1 MELGI
6 VNIILIITAVA
17 LLIAL
22 VIVLITMRRRML
34 NSERRLERRY
44 RQEISFYDSELTRV
58 NYLYNELAAAK
69 NVNQPNQIT
78 EQNILPNNDIA
89 IEQKKL
95 EAERE
100 KLSQRNKKLWD
111 MSLAIEKDKERIQ
124 MLKNQIEAKHLEV
137 TDSIRYARGIQN
149 ALLPREDILKSML
162 SDYFLLW
169 KPRDIVSGD
178 FYWMKKQ
185 GDLLLFA
192 ICDCTGHGVPGAFM
206 SMLGMAFL
214 NDITADADNN
224 IKPSDI
230 LEQLR
235 RKVITSLKQSAAG
248 TLEPKDGMD
257 MALCILDTKA
267 LTLKFAGANNP
278 MYIVSNGALT
288 EYKGVKNPIGFYPME
303 KKFET
308 TEIPVKKGDYIY
320 MFSDGFP
327 DQFNAKTNKKV
338 TYGRFKNL
346 LVEINNET
354 SDPETQKKRLD
365 DFFESWR
372 NGFVQMDDVL
382 IGGFRI

>member
-69 NVNQPNQIT
+69 NINQPNQIT
-78 EQNILPNNDIA
+78 EQNILPNNEIA

-224 IKPSDI
+224 I
-230 LEQLR
+230 
-235 RKVITSLKQSAAG
+235 
-248 TLEPKDGMD
+248 
-257 MALCILDTKA
+257 
-267 LTLKFAGANNP
+267 
-278 MYIVSNGALT
+278 
-288 EYKGVKNPIGFYPME
+288 
-303 KKFET
+303 
-308 TEIPVKKGDYIY
+308 
-320 MFSDGFP
+320 
-327 DQFNAKTNKKV
+327 
-338 TYGRFKNL
+338 
-346 LVEINNET
+346 
-354 SDPETQKKRLD
+354 
-365 DFFESWR
+365 
-372 NGFVQMDDVL
+372 
-382 IGGFRI
+382 

>member
-69 NVNQPNQIT
+69 NINQPNQIT
-78 EQNILPNNDIA
+78 EQNILPNNEIA

-235 RKVITSLKQSAAG
+235 RKVIISLKQSAAG
-248 TLEPKDGMD
+248 TLEPKDGID
-257 MALCILDTKA
+257 MALCILDTKT

-288 EYKGVKNPIGFYPME
+288 EYKGVKNPIGFYPKE
-303 KKFET
+303 KQFET

-354 SDPETQKKRLD
+354 SDPEIQKKRLD

>member
-1 MELGI
+1 MELGT
-6 VNIILIITAVA
+6 VNIVLIIISVV
-17 LLIAL
+17 LLIAVVWL
-22 VIVLITMRRRML
+22 LLTMHKKIL
-34 NSERRLERRY
+34 NHSRRLEHRY

-58 NYLYNELAAAK
+58 NYLYEELA
-69 NVNQPNQIT
+69 NQKSLKPTDSET
-78 EQNILPNNDIA
+78 ETKPQYNNDLV

-100 KLSQRNKKLWD
+100 KLTQRNKKLWD

-137 TDSIRYARGIQN
+137 TDSIRYARGIQD
-149 ALLPREDILKSML
+149 ALLPREEILKTML

-185 GDLLLFA
+185 GDLLFFA

-214 NDITADADNN
+214 NDITADADSNT
-224 IKPSDI
+224 KPSDI

-235 RKVITSLKQSAAG
+235 RMVITSLKQSAEG

-257 MALCILDTKA
+257 MALCILDTKT
-267 LTLKFAGANNP
+267 LNLKFAGANNP
-278 MYIVSNGALT
+278 MYIVSNCSLT
-288 EYKGVKNPIGFYPME
+288 EYKGVKNPIGFYPIE
-303 KKFET
+303 KQFET
-308 TEIPVKKGDYIY
+308 VEIKVNKGDYIY

-327 DQFNAKTNKKV
+327 DQFNGLTNKKV
-338 TYGRFKNL
+338 TYGRFKKL
-346 LVEINNET
+346 LEEINRET
-354 SDPETQKKRLD
+354 ADPEIQKKRLD

-372 NGFVQMDDVL
+372 NGFIQMDDVL
-382 IGGFRI
+382 IGGFKI

>member
-69 NVNQPNQIT
+69 NINQPNQIT
-78 EQNILPNNDIA
+78 EQNILPNNEIA

-192 ICDCTGHGVPGAFM
+192 ICDCTGRGVPGAFM

-214 NDITADADNN
+214 NDITADTDNN

>member
-69 NVNQPNQIT
+69 NINQPNQIT
-78 EQNILPNNDIA
+78 GQNILPNNEIA

-354 SDPETQKKRLD
+354 SDPEIQKKRLD

>member
-6 VNIILIITAVA
+6 VNIILIITAAV

-58 NYLYNELAAAK
+58 NYLYDELAAAK

-78 EQNILPNNDIA
+78 EQNILPNNEIA

-214 NDITADADNN
+214 NEITADADNN

-338 TYGRFKNL
+338 TYGRFKNI

-354 SDPETQKKRLD
+354 SDPEIQKKRLD

>member
-69 NVNQPNQIT
+69 NVNQTNQIT
-78 EQNILPNNDIA
+78 EQNILPNNEIA

>member
-58 NYLYNELAAAK
+58 NYLYDELAAAK

-78 EQNILPNNDIA
+78 EQNILPNNEIA

-111 MSLAIEKDKERIQ
+111 MSIAIEKDKERIQ

>member
-1 MELGI
+1 LELGI

-69 NVNQPNQIT
+69 NINQPNQIT
-78 EQNILPNNDIA
+78 EQNILPNNEIA

>member
-69 NVNQPNQIT
+69 NINQPNQIT
-78 EQNILPNNDIA
+78 EQNILPNNEIA

-95 EAERE
+95 EVERE

-257 MALCILDTKA
+257 MALCILDTKT

-354 SDPETQKKRLD
+354 SDPEIQKKRLD

>member
-78 EQNILPNNDIA
+78 EQNILPNNEIA

>member
-69 NVNQPNQIT
+69 NINQPNQIT
-78 EQNILPNNDIA
+78 EQNILPNNEIA

-185 GDLLLFA
+185 GDLLFFA

-214 NDITADADNN
+214 NDITAECDPS

-235 RKVITSLKQSAAG
+235 QKVITSLKQSAEG

-257 MALCILDTKA
+257 MALCILNTKKM
-267 LTLKFAGANNP
+267 TLQFAGANNP
-278 MYIVSNGALT
+278 MYLVSNGVLT
-288 EYKGVKNPIGFYPME
+288 EYKGIKNPIGYYPLI
-303 KKFET
+303 KPFET
-308 TEIPVKKGDYIY
+308 IEIPVKKGDYIY

-338 TYGRFKNL
+338 TYGRLKKL
-346 LVEINNET
+346 LEELNAET
-354 SDPETQKKRLD
+354 PDPEIQKQRLD
-365 DFFESWR
+365 DFFENWR

>member
-69 NVNQPNQIT
+69 NINQPNQIT
-78 EQNILPNNDIA
+78 EQNILPNNEIA

-111 MSLAIEKDKERIQ
+111 MSIAIEKDKERIQ

>member
-58 NYLYNELAAAK
+58 KYLYNELAAAK
-69 NVNQPNQIT
+69 NINQPNQIT
-78 EQNILPNNDIA
+78 EQNILPNNEIA

-354 SDPETQKKRLD
+354 SDPEIQKQRLD

>member
-1 MELGI
+1 MENGI
-6 VNIILIITAVA
+6 VNIVLVIISAA

-22 VIVLITMRRRML
+22 IIVLVTMHKRVI
-34 NSERRLERRY
+34 NHSRRLERRY
-44 RQEISFYDSELTRV
+44 RQEISFYDSELTRL
-58 NYLYNELAAAK
+58 NYIYNELAESK
-69 NVNQPNQIT
+69 NINPQNTVT
-78 EQNILPNNDIA
+78 ESNLQYNNEIL

-100 KLSQRNKKLWD
+100 KLTQRNKKLWD
-111 MSLAIEKDKERIQ
+111 MSLAIEKDKERIA

-149 ALLPREDILKSML
+149 ALLPREDILKTML
-162 SDYFLLW
+162 SKYFLLW

-214 NDITADADNN
+214 NDITSDADPN

-235 RKVITSLKQSAAG
+235 RMVISSLKQSAAG

-257 MALCILDTKA
+257 MGICILDTKK

-278 MYIVSNGALT
+278 MYLVSNGALT
-288 EYKGVKNPIGFYPME
+288 EYKGVKNPIGFYPVE
-303 KKFET
+303 KRFET
-308 TEIPVKKGDYIY
+308 TEIPVKKGDYVY

-327 DQFNAKTNKKV
+327 DQFNAKTNKKI

-346 LVEINNET
+346 LVELNNET
-354 SDPETQKKRLD
+354 SDPEIQKQRLD

-382 IGGFRI
+382 IGGFCI

>member
-6 VNIILIITAVA
+6 VNIILIITAAV

-58 NYLYNELAAAK
+58 NYLYDELSAAK
-69 NVNQPNQIT
+69 NINQPNQIT
-78 EQNILPNNDIA
+78 EQNILPNNEIA

-100 KLSQRNKKLWD
+100 KLAQRNKKLWD
-111 MSLAIEKDKERIQ
+111 MSLAIEKDKDRIQ

-185 GDLLLFA
+185 GNLLLFA
-192 ICDCTGHGVPGAFM
+192 ICDCTGHGVQGALM

-235 RKVITSLKQSAAG
+235 RKVIISLKQSAAG

-257 MALCILDTKA
+257 MALCILDTKT

-303 KKFET
+303 KQFET

-354 SDPETQKKRLD
+354 SDPEIQKKRLD

>member
-6 VNIILIITAVA
+6 VNIILIITAAV

-44 RQEISFYDSELTRV
+44 RQEISFFDSELTRV
-58 NYLYNELAAAK
+58 NYLYDELAAAK

-78 EQNILPNNDIA
+78 EQNILPNNEIA
-89 IEQKKL
+89 IERKKL

-100 KLSQRNKKLWD
+100 KLAQRNKKLWD

-192 ICDCTGHGVPGAFM
+192 VCDCTGHGVPGAFM

-235 RKVITSLKQSAAG
+235 RKVIISLKQSAAG
-248 TLEPKDGMD
+248 TLEPKDGID
-257 MALCILDTKA
+257 MALCILDTKT

-288 EYKGVKNPIGFYPME
+288 EYKGVKNPIGFYPKE
-303 KKFET
+303 KQFET

-354 SDPETQKKRLD
+354 SDPEIQKKRLD

>member
-22 VIVLITMRRRML
+22 VIVLITMRRRIL

-69 NVNQPNQIT
+69 NINQPNQIT
-78 EQNILPNNDIA
+78 EQNILPNNEIA

-382 IGGFRI
+382 IGGFLI

>member
-6 VNIILIITAVA
+6 VNIILIITAAV

-44 RQEISFYDSELTRV
+44 RQEISFFDSELTRV
-58 NYLYNELAAAK
+58 NYLYDELAAAK
-69 NVNQPNQIT
+69 NVNRPNQIT
-78 EQNILPNNDIA
+78 EQNILPNNEIA
-89 IEQKKL
+89 IERKKL

-100 KLSQRNKKLWD
+100 KLAQRNKKLWD

-192 ICDCTGHGVPGAFM
+192 VCDCTGHGVPGAFM

-235 RKVITSLKQSAAG
+235 RKVIISLKQSAAG
-248 TLEPKDGMD
+248 TLEPKDGID
-257 MALCILDTKA
+257 MALCILDTKT

-288 EYKGVKNPIGFYPME
+288 EYKGVKNPIGFYPKE
-303 KKFET
+303 KQFET

-338 TYGRFKNL
+338 TYGRLKNL

-354 SDPETQKKRLD
+354 SDPEIQKKRLD

>member
-69 NVNQPNQIT
+69 NINQPNQIT
-78 EQNILPNNDIA
+78 EQNILPNNEIA

-214 NDITADADNN
+214 NDITADAGNN

>member
-69 NVNQPNQIT
+69 NINQPNQIT
-78 EQNILPNNDIA
+78 EQNILPNNEIA

-354 SDPETQKKRLD
+354 SDPEIQKKRLD

>member
-6 VNIILIITAVA
+6 VNIILIITAAV

-22 VIVLITMRRRML
+22 VIVLITMHRRML

-44 RQEISFYDSELTRV
+44 RQEISFFDSELTRV
-58 NYLYNELAAAK
+58 NYLYDELAAAK

-78 EQNILPNNDIA
+78 EQNILPNNEIA
-89 IEQKKL
+89 IERKKL

-100 KLSQRNKKLWD
+100 KLAQRNKKLWD

-192 ICDCTGHGVPGAFM
+192 VCDCTGHGVPGAFM

-214 NDITADADNN
+214 NDINADADNN

>member
-69 NVNQPNQIT
+69 NINQPNQIT
-78 EQNILPNNDIA
+78 EQNILPNNEIA

-320 MFSDGFP
+320 MFSDGFS

>member
-69 NVNQPNQIT
+69 NINQPNQIT
-78 EQNILPNNDIA
+78 EQNILPNNEIA

-111 MSLAIEKDKERIQ
+111 MSIAIEKDKERIQ
-124 MLKNQIEAKHLEV
+124 MLKNQIEAKHIEV

>member
-1 MELGI
+1 MNTGV
-6 VNIILIITAVA
+6 VN
-17 LLIAL
+17 
-22 VIVLITMRRRML
+22 IVLIVIVVVLIAVLVVVLLAMRRRVL
-34 NSERRLERRY
+34 NASRRLEHRY
-44 RQEISFYDSELTRV
+44 RQEINFYDNELTRL
-58 NYLYNELAAAK
+58 NYLYNELAQQKEAEPTVAK
-69 NVNQPNQIT
+69 QSANYSSD
-78 EQNILPNNDIA
+78 NDLA
-89 IEQKKL
+89 IERKKIEVQKEKL
-95 EAERE
+95 E
-100 KLSQRNKKLWD
+100 QRNKKLWD

-185 GDLLLFA
+185 GDLLIIA

-214 NDITADADNN
+214 NDITAECDSS
-224 IKPSDI
+224 IKPSEI

-235 RKVITSLKQSAAG
+235 QKVIISLKQSAEG

-257 MALCILDTKA
+257 MALCILNTKKM
-267 LTLKFAGANNP
+267 TLQFAGANNP
-278 MYIVSNGALT
+278 MYLVSNGVLT
-288 EYKGVKNPIGFYPME
+288 EYKGVKNPIGYYPLV
-303 KKFET
+303 KPFET
-308 TEIPVKKGDYIY
+308 IDIPVKKGDYIY

-338 TYGRFKNL
+338 TYGRLKKL
-346 LVEINNET
+346 LEELNAET
-354 SDPETQKKRLD
+354 PDPEIQKQRLN
-365 DFFESWR
+365 DFFENWR

>member
-69 NVNQPNQIT
+69 NINQPNQIT
-78 EQNILPNNDIA
+78 EQNILPNNEIA

-303 KKFET
+303 KQFET

>member
-69 NVNQPNQIT
+69 NINQPNQIT
-78 EQNILPNNDIA
+78 EQNILPNNEIA

-111 MSLAIEKDKERIQ
+111 MSIAIEKDKERIQ

-354 SDPETQKKRLD
+354 SDPEIQKKRLD

>member
-1 MELGI
+1 MELGT
-6 VNIILIITAVA
+6 VNIVLIIISVV
-17 LLIAL
+17 LLIAVVWL
-22 VIVLITMRRRML
+22 LLTMHKKIL
-34 NSERRLERRY
+34 NHSRRLEHRY

-58 NYLYNELAAAK
+58 NYLYEELA
-69 NVNQPNQIT
+69 NQKSLKPTDSET
-78 EQNILPNNDIA
+78 ETKPQYNNDLV

-100 KLSQRNKKLWD
+100 KLTQRNKKLWD

-137 TDSIRYARGIQN
+137 TDSIRYARGIQD
-149 ALLPREDILKSML
+149 ALLPREEILKTML

-185 GDLLLFA
+185 GDLLFFA

-214 NDITADADNN
+214 NDITADADSNT
-224 IKPSDI
+224 KPSDI

-235 RKVITSLKQSAAG
+235 RMVITSLKQSAEG

-257 MALCILDTKA
+257 MALCILDTKT
-267 LTLKFAGANNP
+267 LNLKFAGANNP
-278 MYIVSNGALT
+278 MYIVSNCTLT
-288 EYKGVKNPIGFYPME
+288 EYKGVKNPIGFYPIE
-303 KKFET
+303 KQFET
-308 TEIPVKKGDYIY
+308 VEIKVNKGDYIY

-327 DQFNAKTNKKV
+327 DQFNGLTNKKV
-338 TYGRFKNL
+338 TYGRFKKL
-346 LVEINNET
+346 LEEINRET
-354 SDPETQKKRLD
+354 ADPEIQKKRLD

-372 NGFVQMDDVL
+372 NGFIQMDDVL
-382 IGGFRI
+382 IGGFKI

>member
-6 VNIILIITAVA
+6 VNIILIITAAV

-58 NYLYNELAAAK
+58 NYLYDELAAAK

-78 EQNILPNNDIA
+78 EQNILPNNEIA
-89 IEQKKL
+89 IERKKL

-100 KLSQRNKKLWD
+100 KLAQRNKKLWD

-192 ICDCTGHGVPGAFM
+192 VCDCTGHGVPGAFM

-235 RKVITSLKQSAAG
+235 RKVIISLKQSAAG
-248 TLEPKDGMD
+248 TLEPKDGID
-257 MALCILDTKA
+257 MALCILDTKT

-288 EYKGVKNPIGFYPME
+288 EYKGVKNPIGFYPKE
-303 KKFET
+303 KQFET

-327 DQFNAKTNKKV
+327 DQFNAKTNKNV

-354 SDPETQKKRLD
+354 SDPEIQKKRLD

>member
-69 NVNQPNQIT
+69 NINQPNQIT
-78 EQNILPNNDIA
+78 EQNILPNNEIA

-308 TEIPVKKGDYIY
+308 TEIPVKKGDYVY

>member
-1 MELGI
+1 MNTDV
-6 VNIILIITAVA
+6 VN
-17 LLIAL
+17 
-22 VIVLITMRRRML
+22 IVLIVIVVILIAVLVVVLLAMRRRVL
-34 NSERRLERRY
+34 NASRRLEHRY
-44 RQEISFYDSELTRV
+44 RQEINFYDNELTRL
-58 NYLYNELAAAK
+58 NYLYNELAQQKESEPTVAK
-69 NVNQPNQIT
+69 TSVTNSY
-78 EQNILPNNDIA
+78 NNDLA
-89 IEQKKL
+89 TEQKKI
-95 EAERE
+95 EIQKE
-100 KLSQRNKKLWD
+100 KLEQRNKKLWD

-124 MLKNQIEAKHLEV
+124 MLKNKIEAKHLEV

-149 ALLPREDILKSML
+149 ALLPREDILKTML
-162 SDYFLLW
+162 SKYFLLW

-214 NDITADADNN
+214 NDITADADPN
-224 IKPSDI
+224 IQPSDI

-235 RKVITSLKQSAAG
+235 RMVISSLKQSAEG

-257 MALCILDTKA
+257 MALCILNTKT

-278 MYIVSNGALT
+278 MYLVSNGVLT

-308 TEIPVKKGDYIY
+308 TEISVKKGDYIY

-327 DQFNAKTNKKV
+327 DQFNGKTNKKV
-338 TYGRFKNL
+338 TYGRLKNM
-346 LVEINNET
+346 LVELNNET
-354 SDPETQKKRLD
+354 SDPEIQKQRLD

-382 IGGFRI
+382 IGGFCV

>member
-6 VNIILIITAVA
+6 VNIILIITAAV

-58 NYLYNELAAAK
+58 NYLYDELAAAK

-78 EQNILPNNDIA
+78 EQNILPNNEIA

-100 KLSQRNKKLWD
+100 KLAQRNKKLWD

-214 NDITADADNN
+214 NDITADADND

-235 RKVITSLKQSAAG
+235 RKVIISLKQSAAG

-257 MALCILDTKA
+257 MALCILDTKT

-303 KKFET
+303 KQFET

-354 SDPETQKKRLD
+354 SDPEIQKKRLD

>member
-6 VNIILIITAVA
+6 VNIILIITAAV

-58 NYLYNELAAAK
+58 NYLYDELSAAK
-69 NVNQPNQIT
+69 NINQPNQIT
-78 EQNILPNNDIA
+78 EQNILPNNEIA

-100 KLSQRNKKLWD
+100 KLAQRNKKLWD

-185 GDLLLFA
+185 GNLLLFA

-235 RKVITSLKQSAAG
+235 RKVIISLKQSAAG

-257 MALCILDTKA
+257 MALCILDTKT

-303 KKFET
+303 KQFET

-354 SDPETQKKRLD
+354 SDPEIQKKRLD